1 MNIQFSDIIDLS
13 HTIQET
19 MPHWPG
25 DPVTQITQLNS
36 VAQNG
41 YNLNQLTIA
50 EHSGTHFGAPS
61 HFIQEGRSVDN
72 MPLQRFIAPAIKID
86 VSAQEDPDF
95 LLSVFDITQWEA
107 RFDEIP
113 KNSVA
118 IVQTGWSRFWQTP
131 DVYLGKQEK
140 GLHFPGISLQA
151 AQFLVYERHIKGLG
165 IDTHGVDG
173 GLSTSY
179 DVNVLLAKH
188 EIFHL
193 ENLTRL
199 QKLKNRDV
207 FLFIG
212 VLPIER
218 GNGSPCRV
226 LALQ

>member
-13 HTIQET
+13 HTIRET

-25 DPVTQITQLNS
+25 DPVTQITRLNS

-50 EHSGTHFGAPS
+50 EHSSTHFGAPS
-61 HFIQEGRSVDN
+61 HFVQDGRSVDN

-86 VSAQEDPDF
+86 VSAQQDPDY
-95 LLSVFDITQWEA
+95 LLSVHDITQWEA
-107 RFDEIP
+107 RFGEIP

-118 IVQTGWSRFWQTP
+118 IIQTGWSWFCETP
-131 DVYLGKQEK
+131 NLYLFNQGKE
-140 GLHFPGISLQA
+140 LHFPGISVQA
-151 AQFLVYERHIKGLG
+151 AQVLVERHIKGLD

-179 DVNVLLAKH
+179 DVNMLLAEH

-199 QKLKNRDV
+199 EKLKNRDV